1 MGARDLGLCW
11 ADALDGAVAPTLTR
25 AHIEDLLTDL
35 AEQLRAAVEGTT
47 EVGVAREVAG
57 ALVAANYRDPLA
69 VSRTIPVICGDIV
82 DDLDSGDSGRDSVRT
97 RAVEVAAEFAAG
109 FTVALR
115 SAALAEQEATMS
127 AVLAAAQESEN
138 RRQLSEARF
147 AAVFA
152 GASVGIGTIDV
163 NGRVLDVNAA
173 LAEMLGIPAEL
184 IPGRSVSD
192 LIGHENVGSAYSY
205 IRKLLAGTG
214 ERFRV
219 EVDHTRPDGA
229 LASLDLS
236 MSAVRD
242 ITGQVRF
249 LIGVAVDITERKQLG
264 DRLWHDA
271 NHDTL
276 TGLPNRSLFLSRLAE
291 AHPPIGVCYLDLNN
305 FKEIN
310 DDWGHSV
317 GDQVL
322 RIVGERLR
330 HGVEPV
336 GGLAA
341 RLGGDE
347 FMILVENCPVEADM
361 ARLCAQVSSS
371 LQVPMVVDGQFFTI
385 CASAGTVYL
394 ESTPV
399 ELDEVM
405 HAADA
410 AMYRNKHSG
419 GRGD

>member
-1 MGARDLGLCW
+1 MGARDLGLRW
-11 ADALDGAVAPTLTR
+11 AEVLDGAVAPTLTR
-25 AHIEDLLTDL
+25 ARIEDLLTDL
-35 AEQLRAAVEGTT
+35 AEKLRTAVEGIV
-47 EVGVAREVAG
+47 EADVARETAG

-69 VSRTIPVICGDIV
+69 VSRTIPLICGDIV
-82 DDLDSGDSGRDSVRT
+82 DDLAPGDSERDKVRAK
-97 RAVEVAAEFAAG
+97 AVEVAAEFAAG

-127 AVLAAAQESEN
+127 AVLSAAQESEN

-192 LIGHENVGSAYSY
+192 LIGHDNVGSAYSY
-205 IRKLLAGTG
+205 IRKLLAGTA

-219 EVDHTRPDGA
+219 EVDHPRPDGA
-229 LASLDLS
+229 LASVDLS

-242 ITGQVRF
+242 ARGQVRF

-310 DDWGHSV
+310 DAWGHRV

-330 HGVEPV
+330 HGMEPV

-347 FMILVENCPVEADM
+347 FMILVEDCPAEAEM
-361 ARLCAQVSSS
+361 ARLCEQVTSS
-371 LQVPMVVDGQFFTI
+371 LKVPMLVDGRSFTI
-385 CASAGTVYL
+385 DASVGTVYL
-394 ESTPV
+394 ESMPV

-410 AMYRNKHSG
+410 AMYRNKPSG
-419 GRGD
+419 GRG